1 MEQRQLEYFQTLYN
15 VKNITQAAQ
24 ELYLTRQTLSLSIR
38 KLEQELGTPLFLRNR
53 AGLFP
58 TEAAQILMQYIDEQ
72 QRLWERTRQ
81 KLRTVSTGKIYR
93 LALHILYLSPEVIRR
108 YVTYEHPVLGY
119 RFSIINI
126 TDSGSCQS
134 LLENGTVDI
143 AITHKPPHTAR
154 LFWKKVYD
162 SEAYLILR
170 VDDTLACKD
179 VIDFE
184 NDLGGKTLLFL
195 SKETMQEVQPMVH
208 AQGGFC
214 KFVESDRVLL
224 QQSLMTDQGCI
235 VVPSASL
242 NSFLQEGLTAKRL
255 LHFPVVNGSYIIYK
269 EDTPEL
275 RQVVDTVRSF
285 ITAL

>member
-24 ELYLTRQTLSLSIR
+24 ELYLTRQTLSLSMR
-38 KLEQELGTPLFLRNR
+38 KLEQELGTTLFIRSK
-53 AGLFP
+53 AGLIP
-58 TEAAQILMQYIDEQ
+58 TEAAQILRQYIDEQ
-72 QRLWERTRQ
+72 QQLWERTRQ
-81 KLRTVSTGKIYR
+81 KLHTVSTEKVYR
-93 LALHILYLSPEVIRR
+93 LALHILYLSSDAIRR
-108 YVTYEHPVLGY
+108 YVTYKHPTLGY
-119 RFSIINI
+119 RFSIVNI

-170 VDDTLACKD
+170 ENDALAKKD

-184 NDLGGKTLLFL
+184 TELAGKNILFL
-195 SKETMQEVQPMVH
+195 SKETMQEVKPMIQ

-214 KFVESDRVLL
+214 QFVESDRVLL
-224 QQSLMTDQGCI
+224 QQNLMTDQGCI
-235 VVPSASL
+235 VVPGASL
-242 NSFLQEGLTAKRL
+242 DSFLQDGLTAKKL

-285 ITAL
+285 ITA